1 MNAEAIKKALAVA
14 HLVGAAGIAVFWA
27 GFYTGLTF
35 PRESL
40 EKKIPYFEAYM
51 AFEKSFTVPDLTT
64 ATVMTIGAV
73 GILSAPATRRGETLL
88 IAASGGLVFLGM
100 LDVGYDL
107 RNGMYSL
114 GESFSIGL
122 LSVPLV
128 GLLGLTTILFFL
140 LRDRTPPAS
149 PPC

>member
-1 MNAEAIKKALAVA
+1 MTRETIKKALAIA
-14 HLVGAAGIAVFWA
+14 HLVGATGIAVFWA

-64 ATVMTIGAV
+64 ATVMTIGALRV
-73 GILSAPATRRGETLL
+73 LSAPATRRGETLL
-88 IAASGGLVFLGM
+88 VAASGGLVFLGM
-100 LDVGYDL
+100 LDTGYDL

-114 GESFSIGL
+114 GESFSVGL
-122 LSVPLV
+122 LTVPLV
-128 GLLGLTTILFFL
+128 GLLGLATILFFVF
-140 LRDRTPPAS
+140 RPSVANGA
-149 PPC
+149 